1 MSLKKLQ
8 LKDVDVSGKRVFIRV
23 DFNVPQDKKDPNVI
37 TNTAR
42 IVGAIPTIKYCLE
55 KGAKSVV
62 LASHLG
68 RPDGKVNAK
77 YSLAPVAKALETIIG
92 KPVTFLNDCVGAE
105 VEAKTAD
112 PAAGSIILLENVRFH
127 IEEEGKCETETGEK
141 VKADPAKVK
150 EFRASLRKHADIFVS
165 DAFGTAHR
173 AHRYRLFFSN
183 FVSMLNCADKCSH
196 SFQLCPLE

>member
-1 MSLKKLQ
+1 M
-8 LKDVDVSGKRVFIRV
+8 SGKRVFIRV
-23 DFNVPQDKKDPNVI
+23 DFNVPQDKANPSII

-42 IVGAIPTIKYCLE
+42 IVGAVPTIQYCLE

-68 RPDGKVNAK
+68 RPDGKPNPK
-77 YSLAPVAKALETIIG
+77 YSLAPVAKALETILG
-92 KPVTFLNDCVGAE
+92 KPVTFLNDSVGPE
-105 VEAKTAD
+105 VEAATAN
-112 PAAGSIILLENVRFH
+112 PAPGSVILLENVRFH

-141 VKADPAKVK
+141 IKADPAKVK

-173 AHRYRLFFSN
+173 AHRSETLFGFLLLISITLILIFSLGEQLNGRRRL
-183 FVSMLNCADKCSH
+183 
-196 SFQLCPLE
+196 